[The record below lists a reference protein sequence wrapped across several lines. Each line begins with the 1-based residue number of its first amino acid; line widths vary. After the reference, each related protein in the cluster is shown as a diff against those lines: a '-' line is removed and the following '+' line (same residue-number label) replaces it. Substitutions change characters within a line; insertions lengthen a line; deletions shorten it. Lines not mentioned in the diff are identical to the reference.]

1 MARPKKTATNK
12 TAPKAKRGRPAKV
25 VVKSVA
31 KTKAKA
37 LPKQNQN
44 QGKMLE
50 QTFQSSLKAMKQ
62 FWPKQAK
69 DLKAVAAQLKMKHK
83 KALAKQKASN
93 NARIV
98 EQSKLEASSLK
109 QQLQIAQAAFT
120 TAKLAADKY
129 NKLNREIAQFEKSWK
144 ADQKALKVIALE
156 KAETVKDKPK
166 AKRGRKAKA
175 VEVAVVSAAPV
186 KAKRGRKAKAVEIVA
201 ESVAK
206 AKRGRKPKAVLA
218 PIVAAKAKKQGIKVA
233 IKEDKPAIR
242 RGRKPKQAQAVA
254 EVNLNA
260 VQAFEKFDEAT
271 FAAESAFDIN

>member
-1 MARPKKTATNK
+1 MPRPKKTATHK

-37 LPKQNQN
+37 LPKQKQN

-69 DLKAVAAQLKMKHK
+69 DLKAAAAQLKMKHK

-98 EQSKLEASSLK
+98 EQSKLEASNLK
-109 QQLQIAQAAFT
+109 QQLQAAQAAFT

-156 KAETVKDKPK
+156 KAATVKDKPK

-186 KAKRGRKAKAVEIVA
+186 KAKRGRKAKAVENVA

-218 PIVAAKAKKQGIKVA
+218 PIVAAKAKKQGLKVA
-233 IKEDKPAIR
+233 IKADKPAIR
-242 RGRKPKQAQAVA
+242 RGRKPNKVQAVA

-260 VQAFEKFDEAT
+260 AQAFEQFDEAT